1 MFSTQPILS
10 VFSFCRVTSAVC
22 CREARCFSYDNINRK
37 ENQMELDKIMSMLQ
51 GKTEPQLVRFVSDK
65 GPNSCK
71 ACLEHHGRIFKQN
84 DPNKPQ
90 LPIHPNCRCK
100 YEELTTDKVA
110 ELQQN
115 VQTAQAEL
123 IK

>member
-1 MFSTQPILS
+1 VFKGTETEGKKGAVS
-10 VFSFCRVTSAVC
+10 VPFHNARVSFCTIFA
-22 CREARCFSYDNINRK
+22 ED
-37 ENQMELDKIMSMLQ
+37 DK
-51 GKTEPQLVRFVSDK
+51 
-65 GPNSCK
+65 
-71 ACLEHHGRIFKQN
+71 
-84 DPNKPQ
+84 NKPEI
-90 LPIHPNCRCK
+90 PIHPNCRCK